1 MRMVNQQ
8 FHLFELKAGRSC
20 QYMEP
25 FCRQSV
31 VRRLF
36 RFWKTR
42 NVKKGGEL
50 MGFIWL
56 CDLSRFDVTKTNQS
70 FRLSDSHVSIRFTD
84 QTKFHELP
92 ENKGL
97 ILMELFRFGDYD
109 HSMLLANTNTDLPDI
124 VGDVEVNVCLSIF
137 VNLAMQL
144 LDKWVIHGV
153 EPQVIAAT
161 NINPKLAGGMH
172 VPD

>member
-1 MRMVNQQ
+1 MVNQQ

-36 RFWKTR
+36 GFWKTR

-50 MGFIWL
+50 MGFI
-56 CDLSRFDVTKTNQS
+56 C
-70 FRLSDSHVSIRFTD
+70 
-84 QTKFHELP
+84 
-92 ENKGL
+92 
-97 ILMELFRFGDYD
+97 
-109 HSMLLANTNTDLPDI
+109 
-124 VGDVEVNVCLSIF
+124 IF
-137 VNLAMQL
+137 VNRAMQL
-144 LDKWVIHGV
+144 LDKLVIHGV
-153 EPQVIAAT
+153 EPRVIAAT

-172 VPD
+172 VLD